1 MSLFLVIIIYFI
13 KSLEI
18 VCRSKNCLI
27 SKSDVGIEV
36 TDEDLKK
43 LADSFAKGR
52 DELQKVKIF
61 LTNLFSL
68 DLKLLFLFM
77 L

>member
-1 MSLFLVIIIYFI
+1 MNAASERPYSVNSL
-13 KSLEI
+13 
-18 VCRSKNCLI
+18 
-27 SKSDVGIEV
+27 SDVGIEV

-68 DLKLLFLFM
+68 DLIIIYIHALT
-77 L
+77 